1 MDLSSLPPR
10 GTPGTPS
17 APAGAAERALVIG
30 GAAAGILGWI
40 IGAVFWSNRFPPDGF
55 RQLQVNGA
63 IAQTVVVATAAGAIA
78 GLCVAALRGGDTRLR
93 RPRALVAGIVWGLA
107 VSIPLVW
114 VALLAATFFGPA
126 VGGFLCIAA
135 PLFGMRTG
143 VRIAR
148 RSADVE
154 MGAVPL
160 RDLPPVSRGRAR

>member
-10 GTPGTPS
+10 GTPGTRS
-17 APAGAAERALVIG
+17 APSGAAERAVVIG
-30 GAAAGILGWI
+30 AAAAGILGWI
-40 IGAVFWSNRFPPDGF
+40 IGAVFWSSRFPPDGF

-63 IAQTVVVATAAGAIA
+63 IAQTVVVATTAGAIA
-78 GLCVAALRGGDTRLR
+78 GLCVAVLRGRGTLLR
-93 RPRALVAGIVWGLA
+93 RPRALVAGIVWGL
-107 VSIPLVW
+107 VISTPLVW

-135 PLFGMRTG
+135 PLFGIRAG

-148 RSADVE
+148 RSADRE

>member
-10 GTPGTPS
+10 GTPGTRFAPS
-17 APAGAAERALVIG
+17 GAAERAVTTG

-40 IGAVFWSNRFPPDGF
+40 IGAMFWSSRFPPDGF

-63 IAQTVVVATAAGAIA
+63 IAMTVLVATTAGAIA
-78 GLCVAALRGGDTRLR
+78 GLGVAVLRGGDPLLR
-93 RPRALVAGIVWGLA
+93 RPRALVAGMVWGLVISA
-107 VSIPLVW
+107 PLAY
-114 VALLAATFFGPA
+114 VALLAATFLGPA
-126 VGGFLCIAA
+126 VGGLLCIAA

-148 RSADVE
+148 RSADGE